1 VLKSIIVMGV
11 SGCGKSTLGKKFAD
25 FLNLPF
31 VEGDQFH
38 SQANIEKMK
47 NGIPLNDSDRAPWLF
62 ALNKNLIAKKNTGSV
77 LACSALKQSY
87 RDILSQGFS
96 PDQLLWIYLD
106 CDIKTLRKRIE
117 KRAHFMPISLLESQ
131 IEALEVP
138 NEAIQLD
145 ASSEINQLIAQ
156 LKLYFHEK

>member
-1 VLKSIIVMGV
+1 
-11 SGCGKSTLGKKFAD
+11 
-25 FLNLPF
+25 
-31 VEGDQFH
+31 
-38 SQANIEKMK
+38 MK
-47 NGIPLNDSDRAPWLF
+47 GFKYFTD
-62 ALNKNLIAKKNTGSV
+62 LIAKKNTGSV

-145 ASSEINQLIAQ
+145 ASSEINELIAQ